1 MGTPLLC
8 CGLLYLLCQDQLLP
22 VPETPPVPDIW
33 WGEGEREA
41 GDDRIVK
48 FQVSVPAETITDLES
63 RIKSD
68 LDRLSPPLEGSKFEY
83 GFNTEFLKEIAKYWL
98 EEFNWS
104 SQETLL
110 NSFPQFLTNIDGL
123 EIHFLHVK
131 PQESTGK
138 NIVPLLL
145 VHGWP
150 GSVVEFLDIIPLLT
164 AGNDDIAFEIIA
176 PSIPGYGFSSAPIKP
191 GFNLQ
196 QAAKVFHKLMGRLGH
211 KQFYC
216 QGGDWG
222 SLITTNLAT
231 LFPENVLGLHVNM
244 GGVISPGGT
253 LKNLLVLIPGLK
265 YLIVDQEDM
274 EKVSN
279 LGTNFLRLIRE
290 TGYLHLQATKPD
302 TLGVGLNS
310 SPLGLAAYILEKFS
324 TWTSPDWTGDE
335 SGGLGAGHP
344 IDRDR
349 MLANIMIYW
358 VTGSITS
365 SMRFYKENFPLNHD
379 ISRIPLQMPVG
390 FADFPEELYRAPL
403 FLLLG
408 KFPNLIQYTRM
419 PRGGHFAAMEVPEL
433 LAGDIIGFAWEV
445 DKKLKMHKEVNQD
458 L

>member
-1 MGTPLLC
+1 MG
-8 CGLLYLLCQDQLLP
+8 

-33 WGEGEREA
+33 WGEGEA

-48 FQVSVPAETITDLES
+48 FQVSVPAETITYLES

-104 SQETLL
+104 SQEALL

-131 PQESTGK
+131 PQETTGK
-138 NIVPLLL
+138 KIVPLLL

-164 AGNDDIAFEIIA
+164 AGNGDIAFEIIA

-290 TGYLHLQATKPD
+290 TGYLPCKQ
-302 TLGVGLNS
+302 LNQTH
-310 SPLGLAAYILEKFS
+310 LGL
-324 TWTSPDWTGDE
+324 G
-335 SGGLGAGHP
+335 
-344 IDRDR
+344 
-349 MLANIMIYW
+349 
-358 VTGSITS
+358 
-365 SMRFYKENFPLNHD
+365 
-379 ISRIPLQMPVG
+379 
-390 FADFPEELYRAPL
+390 
-403 FLLLG
+403 
-408 KFPNLIQYTRM
+408 
-419 PRGGHFAAMEVPEL
+419 
-433 LAGDIIGFAWEV
+433 
-445 DKKLKMHKEVNQD
+445 
-458 L
+458 